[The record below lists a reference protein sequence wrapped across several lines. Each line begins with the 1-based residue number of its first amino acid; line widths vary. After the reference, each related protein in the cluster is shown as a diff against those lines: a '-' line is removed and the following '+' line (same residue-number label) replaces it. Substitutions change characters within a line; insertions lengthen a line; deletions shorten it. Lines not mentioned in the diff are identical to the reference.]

1 MRWLSLVA
9 IVMLLFVA
17 SCAAFE
23 DPSQRA
29 TENAEN
35 TAFARTVSAV
45 DVQLETMA
53 VLQQTADGVEQLEA
67 QMAQLQND
75 RDRLATQIA
84 NGGQIPSSA
93 SLPTVDNSN
102 PYITQQPSPIPAP
115 QETQAVGG
123 GVPAGPQPTEA
134 VAGNQQFPSAVTS
147 TAVDENACR
156 PIGVTDTFSMQ
167 AEVIYFVVTAVN
179 LNAGTNFTLRVMQG
193 EEELDI
199 DPVFW
204 TSDSNYEQT
213 CVYYGLDSQ
222 NFEFLAGTYTVELLA
237 NNQLV
242 QQAEFTLQ

>member
-9 IVMLLFVA
+9 VVMMMFVA

-75 RDRLATQIA
+75 RDRLATQVA
-84 NGGQIPSSA
+84 NGGQFVNNAPV
-93 SLPTVDNSN
+93 PTTNNDD
-102 PYITQQPSPIPAP
+102 PFFTQPSPIPSP
-115 QETQAVGG
+115 QQTQALGG
-123 GVPAGPQPTEA
+123 GVPAGTQPTA
-134 VAGNQQFPSAVTS
+134 TITANQQFPSAVTS
-147 TAVDENACR
+147 TAVDETACR
-156 PIGVTDTFSMQ
+156 PIGVTDTFSM
-167 AEVIYFVVTAVN
+167 ETEIIYFVVSAVN

-204 TSDSNYEQT
+204 TSDTHYEQT

-222 NFEFLAGTYTVELLA
+222 NFQFLAGTYTVELLA

>member
-9 IVMLLFVA
+9 IIVVLFVT

-75 RDRLATQIA
+75 RDRLATQVA
-84 NGGQIPSSA
+84 NGGQFNSGPV
-93 SLPTVDNSN
+93 PTTNNSD
-102 PYITQQPSPIPAP
+102 PFFTQQPSPIPAP
-115 QETQAVGG
+115 QQTQAVGG
-123 GVPAGPQPTEA
+123 GVPAGPQPTQA
-134 VAGNQQFPSAVTS
+134 VPGNQQFIGAVTS
-147 TAVDENACR
+147 TAIDQSTFCALS
-156 PIGVTDTFSMQ
+156 PTDTFSTQ
-167 AEVIYFVVTAVN
+167 AEVIYFVVTAVD
-179 LNAGTNFTLRVMQG
+179 LNPGINFTLRLMQG
-193 EEELDI
+193 ETTLDT
-199 DPVFW
+199 DPTFW
-204 TSDSNYEQT
+204 TSDAFYEQT
-213 CVYYGLDSQ
+213 CIYYGMDSQ
-222 NFEFLAGTYTVELLA
+222 NFEFMTGTYTAELLA
-237 NNQLV
+237 NNEVV